1 MIARALNRP
10 GAVALPALMA
20 LLAAALLV
28 VATPPAPARAQ
39 ASGTQG
45 VPDVPSGNGTLQGVV
60 RHPDGPGKT
69 EGLAIALYALDAD
82 GTPSLRST
90 KTDAS
95 GAFRF
100 ENIASASGVT
110 YLVGARYR
118 NIPYGTRVRFDAGDA
133 SARPVLE
140 VVIDVADPT
149 SDVSTVSVVE
159 SRVEVG
165 WMGDSLAIQESHLLN
180 NSGDSVVYV
189 EAGQRP
195 GAKAPFVGYV
205 PEAATNF
212 TPAFGSLESDF
223 ERSGDTLR
231 YFGSIHP
238 GEQSVSYRYRLPASS
253 ERIVF
258 ESRFPSGSQAVTF
271 LIPVADPEA
280 TATGAE
286 RGDEVEIG
294 GERFRSFIAGP
305 LEPGA
310 TVALELP
317 APEQREDPD
326 ALEITM
332 ANAWLELDD
341 TALTVMS
348 EYTLEVAPGGRLVG
362 TPDAPLLKIGLP
374 AGAELMGLSP
384 NASRLGL
391 QRSEPIAGNGGGI
404 DLLGPI
410 PAGQTQLS
418 YRYRIPATPSGTELV
433 LRFPRHVPQLNVLI
447 ADTGVVVEDQRMHR
461 RRPTQ
466 SGTRLYLH
474 REAFQVSPDEAIELR
489 LTPLEGRSLTPRMA
503 LVPVL
508 LAAAFAAWFLVSPLR
523 SGRSASASS
532 SIALSTRDRREL
544 VYEDIR
550 DLDHDFETGKVS
562 QADHIAM
569 RAELRQ
575 RAIELMRLETGD
587 TAQRESAAGGAVP
600 SAAQESAALAAP
612 AASPAPPASGAA
624 RFCTACGGPALP
636 SWAFCARC
644 GEALPV
650 LGDADA

>member
-1 MIARALNRP
+1 MMARALRRP
-10 GAVALPALMA
+10 GAVALLA
-20 LLAAALLV
+20 LLTAVLLAIAAPGAL
-28 VATPPAPARAQ
+28 AQ
-39 ASGTQG
+39 GQAGAGQG

-90 KTDAS
+90 TTDAS

-100 ENIASASGVT
+100 EDIASASGVT

-118 NIPYGTRVRFDAGDA
+118 NIPYGTRVRFDAEDK
-133 SARPVLE
+133 SERPVLE
-140 VVIDVADPT
+140 VVIEVADPS
-149 SDVSTVSVVE
+149 SDISTVSVVE

-180 NSGDSVVYV
+180 NSGDAVVYV
-189 EAGQRP
+189 EAGQRA
-195 GAKAPFVGYV
+195 GAQAPFVGHL
-205 PEAATNF
+205 PEAASGF

-238 GEQSVSYRYRLPASS
+238 GEQSVSYRYLLPARG

-258 ESRFPSGSQAVTF
+258 EPRFPSGSQAVTF

-280 TATGAE
+280 SATGAE
-286 RGDEVEIG
+286 RGDEIEIG
-294 GERFRSFIAGP
+294 GERFRSLIAGP

-310 TVALELP
+310 SVALELQ

-341 TALTVMS
+341 TALTVMA
-348 EYTLEVAPGGRLVG
+348 EYTLEVAAGGRLVG
-362 TPDAPLLKIGLP
+362 TPDAPLLKIELP
-374 AGAELMGLSP
+374 AGAELMGFSP

-391 QRSEPIAGNGGGI
+391 QRSEPTGGNGGGI
-404 DLLGPI
+404 ELLGPI

-418 YRYRIPATPSGTELV
+418 YRYRIPANPSGTELA
-433 LRFPRHVPQLNVLI
+433 LRFPRRVPQLNVLI

-474 REAFQVSPDEAIELR
+474 REAFQVSPDETIKLR

-508 LAAAFAAWFLVSPLR
+508 LAAALAAWFLVSPLR
-523 SGRSASASS
+523 TRGGASAPSS
-532 SIALSTRDRREL
+532 MALSTRDRREL

-550 DLDHDFETGKVS
+550 HLDHDFETGKVS
-562 QADHIAM
+562 EADHIAM
-569 RAELRQ
+569 RAELRK

-587 TAQRESAAGGAVP
+587 AAEPSTAAVSAAPEAT
-600 SAAQESAALAAP
+600 AP
-612 AASPAPPASGAA
+612 ATSPAPPASGAA
-624 RFCTACGGPALP
+624 RFCPACGGPALP
-636 SWAFCARC
+636 SWIFCARC
-644 GEALPV
+644 GESLPE
-650 LGDADA
+650 LGDTDA